1 MVLNLKN
8 KEFNFVKKYSNSE
21 RIAIL
26 FFLCYYLLVEI
37 YILNLL
43 IMLESIQ
50 IGKMAPNFVT
60 IGVYKNRL
68 GKIRLSDYH
77 GKKYIILIFYPANF
91 TSVSSTELIQ
101 LSDRIAEF
109 RKLSTEIL
117 AISVDSPFSH
127 LHYLLSKRS
136 QGGVEQLNYPLISD
150 LNQTITKKYQLLSDD
165 GLAFPGLFIIDKEGI
180 IQYYTVNN
188 LLCGRSINEL
198 LRILQSI
205 QYIKENPGQ
214 ACPVDWKYGNNILY
228 SHPLKSKVYFKTL
241 YSNKKN

>member
-1 MVLNLKN
+1 
-8 KEFNFVKKYSNSE
+8 
-21 RIAIL
+21 
-26 FFLCYYLLVEI
+26 
-37 YILNLL
+37 
-43 IMLESIQ
+43 MLDSIQ

-60 IGVYKNRL
+60 VGVYRNRL

-77 GKKYIILIFYPANF
+77 GKKYVILLFYPANF

-101 LSDRIAEF
+101 FSDRISEF
-109 RKLSTEIL
+109 RKLSTQVL
-117 AISVDSPFSH
+117 GISCDSPFSH

-150 LNQTITKKYQLLSDD
+150 LNQTITKKYKLLTDD
-165 GLAFPGLFIIDKEGI
+165 GFAFPGLFIIDKEGI

-198 LRILQSI
+198 FRILQSI

-214 ACPVDWKYGNNILY
+214 VCPVDWKYGNKTLY

-241 YSNKKN
+241 YSKKK

>member
-1 MVLNLKN
+1 
-8 KEFNFVKKYSNSE
+8 
-21 RIAIL
+21 
-26 FFLCYYLLVEI
+26 
-37 YILNLL
+37 
-43 IMLESIQ
+43 MLESIQ

-77 GKKYIILIFYPANF
+77 GKKYVILIFYPANF

-109 RKLSTEIL
+109 RKLSTQIL